1 MRGHLATANP
11 TCGVHWYTESGSC
24 SKSGVYTDRHEID
37 RFYCICNLQIL
48 LFLPLYLLPD
58 NQRAKPNW
66 PAISQSESAMDTHIA
81 DERLEELD
89 VKDMKV
95 TANDRQT
102 DLYEIDP
109 QAEKKLLRKIDLHV
123 VPILWLLFLLAFLD
137 RTNIGTSIPKPDQQP

>member
-1 MRGHLATANP
+1 
-11 TCGVHWYTESGSC
+11 
-24 SKSGVYTDRHEID
+24 
-37 RFYCICNLQIL
+37 
-48 LFLPLYLLPD
+48 
-58 NQRAKPNW
+58 
-66 PAISQSESAMDTHIA
+66 MDTHIA